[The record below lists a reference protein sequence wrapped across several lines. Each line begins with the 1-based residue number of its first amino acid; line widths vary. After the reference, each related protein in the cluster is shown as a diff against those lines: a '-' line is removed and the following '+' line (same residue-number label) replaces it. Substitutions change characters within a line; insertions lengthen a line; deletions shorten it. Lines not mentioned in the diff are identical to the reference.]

1 LYTDKFNLYE
11 SKGPSKGPFLILNM
25 YKMKIAIQGEKGCF
39 HEVAAR
45 QYFNYDNIEIVPC
58 STFDLTLN
66 TMKAGEADFA
76 VMAIENARSGSILYN
91 YTLIRESGM
100 KILGEHNLRIKQ
112 NLMALPG
119 QSITDIREIRS
130 HPIAIAQCMTYLNQF
145 PGLILIE
152 SDDTA
157 GSAKQISE
165 TRARGVA
172 AIASLNTAELYGL
185 DVLAEGIETYKQNY
199 TRFLIVGEED
209 KGNKRGNKVSIC
221 FSTGHKPGSLAAV
234 LVKLAELEINLS
246 KIQSVPRLNGE
257 WEYMFYLDLELS
269 KNTNADVIKR
279 VLEKKTSNLEILGV
293 YFKGDMLY
301 ES

>member
-1 LYTDKFNLYE
+1 LLVLYT
-11 SKGPSKGPFLILNM
+11 LN
-25 YKMKIAIQGEKGCF
+25 MKIAIQGEKGCF

-45 QYFNYDNIEIVPC
+45 QYFTYDEIDIVPC

-66 TMKAGEADFA
+66 TLKSGDADFA

-119 QSITDIREIRS
+119 QLITDITEIRS
-130 HPIAIAQCMTYLNQF
+130 HPIAIAQCMTFLNQF
-145 PGLILIE
+145 PGMTLIE

-165 TRARGVA
+165 YQLKGVA
-172 AIASLNTAELYGL
+172 AIASANSAEIYGL
-185 DVLAEGIETYKQNY
+185 DILAEGIETYKQNY
-199 TRFLIVGEED
+199 TRFLVVGNEE
-209 KGNKRGNKVSIC
+209 KGNLKGNKVSIC
-221 FSTGHKPGSLAAV
+221 FSTSHKPGSLAKV
-234 LVKLAELEINLS
+234 LVKLAEMEINLS

-257 WEYMFYLDLELS
+257 WEYMFYLDLELN
-269 KNTNADVIKR
+269 KNTKSEVIRR
-279 VLEKKTSNLEILGV
+279 VLAKYTSNLEILGV
-293 YFKGDMLY
+293 YYKGDMLY

>member
-1 LYTDKFNLYE
+1 
-11 SKGPSKGPFLILNM
+11 
-25 YKMKIAIQGEKGCF
+25 MKIAIQGEAGCF

-45 QYFNYDNIEIVPC
+45 QYFNYDEIEIVPC
-58 STFDLTLN
+58 STFDLELSTL
-66 TMKAGEADFA
+66 KGGDADFA

-100 KILGEHNLRIKQ
+100 KILGEHNLRIRQ

-119 QSITDIREIRS
+119 QLITDIREIRS
-130 HPIAIAQCMTYLNQF
+130 HPIALAQCMTFLNQF
-145 PGLILIE
+145 PGMILIE

-165 TRARGVA
+165 NKIKGVA
-172 AIASLNTAELYGL
+172 AIASSHAAEIYGL
-185 DVLAEGIETYKQNY
+185 EILAPGIETYKQNY
-199 TRFLIVGEED
+199 TRFLVVGNEE
-209 KGNKRGNKVSIC
+209 KGNTRGNKVSIC
-221 FSTGHKPGSLAAV
+221 FSTGHKPGSLAKV

-257 WEYMFYLDLELS
+257 WEYMFYLDLELN
-269 KNTNADVIKR
+269 KNTKSDIIKR
-279 VLEKKTSNLEILGV
+279 VLDKYTSNLEILGV

-301 ES
+301 DS

>member
-1 LYTDKFNLYE
+1 MKTRV
-11 SKGPSKGPFLILNM
+11 PRRGPFFINIL
-25 YKMKIAIQGEKGCF
+25 KMKIAIQGEKGCF

-45 QYFNYDNIEIVPC
+45 QYFKYDDIEIVPC

-66 TMKAGEADFA
+66 TLKGGDTDFA

-112 NLMALPG
+112 NLMALPD
-119 QSITDIREIRS
+119 QAITDIREIRS
-130 HPIAIAQCMTYLNQF
+130 HPIALAQCMTFLNQF
-145 PGLILIE
+145 PGITLIE
-152 SDDTA
+152 ADDTA
-157 GSAKQISE
+157 GSARIISE
-165 TRARGVA
+165 NKLKGVA
-172 AIASLNTAELYGL
+172 AIASSNAAEIYNLNI
-185 DVLAEGIETYKQNY
+185 LASGIETYKQNY
-199 TRFLIVGEED
+199 TRFLIVGSEV
-209 KGNKRGNKVSIC
+209 KGNTRGNKVSIC

-234 LVKLAELEINLS
+234 LVKLAELQINLS

-257 WEYMFYLDLELS
+257 WEYMFYVDLELN
-269 KNTNADVIKR
+269 KNTNSDTIKR
-279 VLEKKTSNLEILGV
+279 VLDKYTSNLEILGV